1 MTVDDADDDGAFVP
15 VLIGAGYPLRVI
27 EPEHRMFRS
36 PQRDVHVHVWRAGSD
51 DERRHLLFRDWLRES
66 ADDRRLYESVKR
78 ELATRSWVDSN
89 DYADAKTDVVT
100 VILNHAETWSSQA
113 GWST

>member
-1 MTVDDADDDGAFVP
+1 MAQDAGGEGCAQLAQATRSRGVIQRRVP
-15 VLIGAGYPLRVI
+15 VGPT
-27 EPEHRMFRS
+27 
-36 PQRDVHVHVWRAGSD
+36 QRDVHVHVWRAGSD